1 MVELKFNLKDII
13 KCRMVVGGV
22 ISRDFLV
29 HISGDV
35 RKFNEFRQHFNMVEH
50 GLLLEEWMQIRGR
63 GIDIFRKNKMNKYI
77 YMLGTKINL

>member
-1 MVELKFNLKDII
+1 M
-13 KCRMVVGGV
+13 GGG

-63 GIDIFRKNKMNKYI
+63 GVDIFRKYKMNKYI
-77 YMLGTKINL
+77 WYKDKFMMVLLISIRIF